1 MSYNPVV
8 VIVVDAKDVET
19 GAKKFG
25 DIFDAAEKF
34 GFQIYLVRIEAAV
47 HEDTL
52 NPEKIES
59 KEQIRPK
66 IFEQKIF
73 VNLETILSS
82 TKDETS
88 RHFLRQCLKKK
99 ALLRSAELLG
109 CSKIFLSE
117 CSNDLAVEIIAGI
130 TVSNVSFFQSVQLFI
145 GFLSHSI

>member
-8 VIVVDAKDVET
+8 VIVVDAKDDET
-19 GAKKFG
+19 GAKQFG

-47 HEDTL
+47 DEDTL
-52 NPEKIES
+52 IPEKIES
-59 KEQIRPK
+59 KEQIRSK
-66 IFEQKIF
+66 IFEQRSF
-73 VNLETILSS
+73 VDLETILTS

-130 TVSNVSFFQSVQLFI
+130 ELSLIFF
-145 GFLSHSI
+145 